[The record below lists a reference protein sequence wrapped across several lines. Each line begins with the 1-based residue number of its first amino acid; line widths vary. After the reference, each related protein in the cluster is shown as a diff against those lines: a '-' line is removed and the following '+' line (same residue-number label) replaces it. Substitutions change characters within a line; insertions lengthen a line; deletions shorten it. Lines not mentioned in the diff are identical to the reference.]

1 MSGGYDLWHGTD
13 HYITKN
19 LGPLSVAVCIDIV
32 GHTTISQFLI
42 TGGQMDIH
50 RVLHQLSSECCAAI
64 LNVLEFCLHVLT
76 MRQVLHDVHDLP
88 IAQNSVLGT
97 LFQDL
102 GIRYIIPNTVFRY

>member
-88 IAQNSVLGT
+88 IGGVLSVWSYLDNLLLT
-97 LFQDL
+97 ERVASLAS
-102 GIRYIIPNTVFRY
+102 